1 MELTFLMSD
10 CREIQEEISRLDK
23 ANDDKQDADPVTS
36 QASVRDGDEANLFK
50 STTAQISQGVFW
62 KMLSLC

>member
-1 MELTFLMSD
+1 MSD
-10 CREIQEEISRLDK
+10 CREIQGEISRLDK

-36 QASVRDGDEANLFK
+36 QASARDGDEANLFK

>member
-62 KMLSLC
+62 KILSLC

>member
-1 MELTFLMSD
+1 MSD
-10 CREIQEEISRLDK
+10 CREIQGEISRLDK

-36 QASVRDGDEANLFK
+36 QASARDGDEANLFK

-62 KMLSLC
+62 KILSLC